1 MSGKPESFVN
11 MAMVARFAGVSR
23 ATVSNVLN
31 YPDRVKPDTR
41 SAVQLAI
48 ERLGFVRNGV
58 ARRLAAG
65 QANSIG
71 IIVSGFDHSYSS
83 EIITSAQEVALSEG
97 MHVVITCSNHDAC
110 LQDRH
115 LQYFNEEG
123 VASIILV
130 PMPNSD
136 DSIKR
141 ALSRGTNLVLIDYDG
156 TELSCPSVRV
166 DNVETGRIAARHLL
180 SSGKRKLHFVGP
192 DGDRAVV
199 HDRLS
204 GVSEAAKGQARVTHS
219 TVQGLSQMAAS
230 AGAAEI
236 AMMANAGEIDGVV
249 AATDIIGVEIIHALR
264 AAEIS
269 VPDHVSVIGCDSNAF
284 AGNGSIGLTSVDLL
298 SESVGK
304 TAMKIALGKID
315 IETNVVLTPRL
326 AARAT

>member
-1 MSGKPESFVN
+1 

-41 SAVQLAI
+41 SAVQSAI
-48 ERLGFVRNGV
+48 DRLGFVRNGV

-83 EIITSAQEVALSEG
+83 EIITSAQDLALSEG
-97 MHVVITCSNHDAC
+97 MHVVITCSNHDAG

-115 LQYFNEEG
+115 LQYFHEEG

-141 ALSRGTNLVLIDYDG
+141 ALSRGTELVLIDYDG
-156 TELSCPSVRV
+156 APLSCPSVRI

-192 DGDRAVV
+192 DGERAVV
-199 HDRLS
+199 RDRFS
-204 GVSEAAKGQARVTHS
+204 GVSQAAKGLAQVTHS
-219 TVQGLSQMAAS
+219 TVQGLSQIAAGAS
-230 AGAAEI
+230 AAEI
-236 AMMANAGEIDGVV
+236 AKMAKDAEIDGVV
-249 AATDIIGVEIIHALR
+249 AATDIIGVEVIHALR

-269 VPDHVSVIGCDSNAF
+269 VPTQVSVIGCDSNAF

-298 SESVGK
+298 SKSVGE
-304 TAMKIALGKID
+304 TAMKLALGKLD
-315 IETNVVLTPRL
+315 IQPNMLLTPRL
-326 AARAT
+326 VARAT

>member
-1 MSGKPESFVN
+1 MSEKRESLVN

-41 SAVQLAI
+41 TAVQSAI
-48 ERLGFVRNGV
+48 DRLGFVRNGV

-83 EIITSAQEVALSEG
+83 EIITSAQDVALSEG
-97 MHVVITCSNHDAC
+97 MHVVITCSNHDAS

-115 LQYFNEEG
+115 LRYFHEEG

-130 PMPNSD
+130 PMPHSD
-136 DSIKR
+136 ISIR
-141 ALSRGTNLVLIDYDG
+141 LALSRGTELVLIDYDG
-156 TELSCPSVRV
+156 TSLSCPSVRI
-166 DNVETGRIAARHLL
+166 DNVETGRVAARHLL

-199 HDRLS
+199 HDRFV
-204 GVSEAAKGQARVTHS
+204 GVVEAAKDNAYISHS
-219 TVQGLSQMAAS
+219 IVKGLSPTAAG

-236 AMMANAGEIDGVV
+236 ARMAKAGEIDGVV
-249 AATDIIGVEIIHALR
+249 AATDIIGVEVIHALR

-269 VPDHVSVIGCDSNAF
+269 VPNHVSVVGCDSNAF

-298 SESVGK
+298 SEIVGE
-304 TAMKIALGKID
+304 TAMKLALGKID
-315 IETNVVLTPRL
+315 IQPNVVLTPRL
-326 AARAT
+326 VARAT